1 MQNLPVHWYEGL
13 FLRPQHL
20 QASDRFWSEVTRSS
34 HQWDFPYHYGL
45 QTVEFSKE
53 ALGNHQFEV
62 YKLRARMRDGTLVS
76 LESGEEPD
84 RVDVR
89 DAVVQ
94 AQASAKLEDAFESTA
109 VVTVYLGVPRLKL
122 GRANVGNGEAGV
134 TARYKEAELQV
145 QDESRG
151 GNDQRIQFRQLN
163 ARLLLSTE
171 DLSGYELLPI
181 ARIERATDR
190 EATPQLD
197 RTYVPPVLST
207 TAWPELNRYFVRG
220 VHDIIGKKIELL
232 SAQIKNR
239 QIGLE
244 MRDPGDAERI
254 LMLSQLNS
262 AYSSLAVLCYA
273 QGVHPLAAYTELCR
287 IYGQIAIFGGT
298 RRAEDIPAYDHED
311 LYRIFWELRQRI
323 EALINAVRDF
333 EFEQRYFLGVG
344 LGMQVSLEP
353 KWFNSDWQ
361 WFVGVNKDD
370 LSAAECGD
378 LLSSGQLDWKLGS
391 SRQVETLFTQRRPG
405 VDLIPVSR
413 QIRALPNRPEW
424 MYFEIPRRD
433 TPAWRDVQETQ
444 TLAMRLKDSLLQNK
458 DRLQGES
465 RMVVSYLGRKVPL
478 EFALFAVPT
487 L

>member
-20 QASDRFWSEVTRSS
+20 QASDRFWSEVTRNS

-84 RVDVR
+84 RKDVR

-122 GRANVGNGEAGV
+122 GRANVGNGEAGA

-207 TAWPELNRYFVRG
+207 TAWP
-220 VHDIIGKKIELL
+220 
-232 SAQIKNR
+232 
-239 QIGLE
+239 
-244 MRDPGDAERI
+244 
-254 LMLSQLNS
+254 
-262 AYSSLAVLCYA
+262 
-273 QGVHPLAAYTELCR
+273 
-287 IYGQIAIFGGT
+287 
-298 RRAEDIPAYDHED
+298 
-311 LYRIFWELRQRI
+311 
-323 EALINAVRDF
+323 
-333 EFEQRYFLGVG
+333 
-344 LGMQVSLEP
+344 
-353 KWFNSDWQ
+353 
-361 WFVGVNKDD
+361 D
-370 LSAAECGD
+370 LSPRNA
-378 LLSSGQLDWKLGS
+378 
-391 SRQVETLFTQRRPG
+391 TMLFNWPSQPTQN
-405 VDLIPVSR
+405 
-413 QIRALPNRPEW
+413 AL
-424 MYFEIPRRD
+424 
-433 TPAWRDVQETQ
+433 
-444 TLAMRLKDSLLQNK
+444 
-458 DRLQGES
+458 
-465 RMVVSYLGRKVPL
+465 
-478 EFALFAVPT
+478 
-487 L
+487 